1 VTAQCETHWEY
12 DAESDVLDVYF
23 GEKRR
28 EWSIELTDN
37 IVITIDRAREAVV
50 GLSFLDYSVLL
61 EPTPLG
67 PRSFPVTGL
76 ADLPIVERDLVLK
89 LITSEPVIFWLDVSA
104 VHQLPDSPFTVAHV
118 QRPPEEVSRL
128 LSRPASA

>member
-1 VTAQCETHWEY
+1 MPRVTFSTSTSGRSAAHGP
-12 DAESDVLDVYF
+12 F
-23 GEKRR
+23 
-28 EWSIELTDN
+28 ELTDN
-37 IVITIDRAREAVV
+37 IVIIIDRDREAVV
-50 GLSFLDYSVLL
+50 GLSFLDYSVLV

-89 LITSEPVIFWLDVSA
+89 LITSEPVRFWLDVSA
-104 VHQLPDSPFTVAHV
+104 VHHLPDSPFAVAHV

-128 LSRPASA
+128 LSLAASA